1 MFFVSWFQRGWQQML
16 FPFLAVVMMAGS
28 LLIHFSPEV
37 ASAQTVP
44 LEGQSGIIE
53 KSLPQSPPTFAPP
66 PETEAPKITNGGPK
80 HDKESLK
87 ESEGSP
93 KFLLRR

>member
-1 MFFVSWFQRGWQQML
+1 MFFMLWFQRGWQQML

-53 KSLPQSPPTFAPP
+53 KSLPQSPYICA
-66 PETEAPKITNGGPK
+66 
-80 HDKESLK
+80 
-87 ESEGSP
+87 SP
-93 KFLLRR
+93 RDRSSQNYQWWAQTR

>member
-1 MFFVSWFQRGWQQML
+1 MYFMFWFQRGWQQML
-16 FPFLAVVMMAGS
+16 FPLIAVVMMAGF

-53 KSLPQSPPTFAPP
+53 KSLPQSPLHLRLPQRPKLPKLPTV
-66 PETEAPKITNGGPK
+66 GPNTI
-80 HDKESLK
+80 D
-87 ESEGSP
+87 
-93 KFLLRR
+93 RA